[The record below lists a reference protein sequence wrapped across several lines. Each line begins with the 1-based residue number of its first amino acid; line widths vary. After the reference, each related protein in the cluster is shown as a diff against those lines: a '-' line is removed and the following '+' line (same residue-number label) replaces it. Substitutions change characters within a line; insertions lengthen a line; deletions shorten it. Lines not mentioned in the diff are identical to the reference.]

1 MRQVRRGTW
10 ELRVTAGRWSDGRVR
25 TLYRSVQADD
35 EADATTQLIAF
46 VDEMGRTQHPD
57 GRDVRELTVDAALEQ
72 FLTEYLTEE
81 KGRKEK
87 TVNDCRRLHERW
99 FSPTIGDR
107 RVSRVD
113 AATMDRVF
121 GAMRQAGLSDSR
133 LNQAKSLY
141 APFFSLGQATRNH
154 DKRPDGRL
162 SEADERLS
170 RERADPAGTL
180 QLEGDHGHELGIGL

>member
-1 MRQVRRGTW
+1 
-10 ELRVTAGRWSDGRVR
+10 
-25 TLYRSVQADD
+25 
-35 EADATTQLIAF
+35 
-46 VDEMGRTQHPD
+46 MGRAQHPD

-81 KGRKEK
+81 KGQKEK
-87 TVNDCRRLHERW
+87 TVNDCRGLHERW

-141 APFFSLGQATRNH
+141 APFFSLGQETRNH